1 MLCATRWVS
10 LLPVMHALL
19 PYVLVEVHPLS
30 GECNVHFKLC
40 LSSACPCPFS
50 IYLPDL
56 HGGKIVHANAMV
68 AVRKHVQ
75 MFPSNTVQ
83 KLEKEMNL
91 LQQVAGREV
100 KGCLYLQCAAVNAHT
115 LRVSVEIRVLTAA
128 IHSGIA
134 FTVMGALL
142 RSTTNFRLCESI
154 NLASI

>member
-1 MLCATRWVS
+1 
-10 LLPVMHALL
+10 MHALL

-40 LSSACPCPFS
+40 LSCACPCPFS

-56 HGGKIVHANAMV
+56 HGGKSVHANAMV

>member
-1 MLCATRWVS
+1 
-10 LLPVMHALL
+10 MHALL

-40 LSSACPCPFS
+40 LSCACPCPFS

-56 HGGKIVHANAMV
+56 HGGKSVHANAMV

-91 LQQVAGREV
+91 LQPCFKMLYELNPNKQKKKQVAGREV

-115 LRVSVEIRVLTAA
+115 LRVSVEI
-128 IHSGIA
+128 
-134 FTVMGALL
+134 
-142 RSTTNFRLCESI
+142 
-154 NLASI
+154 